1 MENHKNRM
9 KPDQFTWRGRWW
21 IIRHVL
27 FAKRPRWYKGDGQRY
42 GKVKYFHLPDVVIR
56 IKEERL

>member
-1 MENHKNRM
+1 M
-9 KPDQFTWRGRWW
+9 KPDAFTWKARWW
-21 IIRHVL
+21 IIRQVL

-42 GKVKYFHLPDVVIR
+42 GKVKYFHLPDMVIR